1 MVEVF
6 TSVMSDVIE
15 YRVSV
20 DREKAALSGIST
32 AQVMS
37 ALAQLIP
44 GETLGYAH
52 IQGERLPVP
61 IRFKVSR
68 QQRIE
73 PERLERIRV
82 TNAQGQHVPLSELT
96 HVEIVKHP
104 RPILHKDTERVEYV
118 GGELRDSAP
127 VYAILDLDKRL
138 DGLALNEDE
147 DLQTANLRFM
157 AVRPD
162 TMEGYKLLWE
172 GELRLTLDAF
182 RDMGLALVMA
192 LAVIYLLLV
201 GYYRSFRLPLL
212 AMMSIPL
219 AMIGVFPGHWI
230 LGVTFSAA
238 SMIGVIALA
247 GVVVRNSLLI
257 IDFIQAYQSQGF
269 SLDDAILEA
278 ATVRLRPI
286 LLTTLAIMFGTAIMV
301 PDAVIG
307 GLAIS
312 LIFGAASSALFTVF
326 VIPLLYRR
334 LFR

>member
-1 MVEVF
+1 
-6 TSVMSDVIE
+6 
-15 YRVSV
+15 
-20 DREKAALSGIST
+20 
-32 AQVMS
+32 MS

-61 IRFKVSR
+61 IRFQVSR

-82 TNAQGQHVPLSELT
+82 TNDQGQHVPLSELT
-96 HVEIVKHP
+96 RVEQVEHP

-127 VYAILDLDKRL
+127 VYAILDLDQRL
-138 DGLALNEDE
+138 DGLALNDHGG
-147 DLQTANLRFM
+147 LQTANLRFLP
-157 AVRPD
+157 VRPD
-162 TMEGYKLLWE
+162 TMAGYKLLWE

-182 RDMGLALVMA
+182 RDMGFALVMA

-212 AMMSIPL
+212 AMVSIPL

-257 IDFIQAYQSQGF
+257 IDFIQDYQSQGC
-269 SLDDAILEA
+269 SLDDAIREA

-286 LLTTLAIMFGTAIMV
+286 LLTTLAIICGTAIMV

-334 LFR
+334 LVK

>member
-1 MVEVF
+1 MWAG
-6 TSVMSDVIE
+6 S
-15 YRVSV
+15 
-20 DREKAALSGIST
+20 
-32 AQVMS
+32 
-37 ALAQLIP
+37 
-44 GETLGYAH
+44 
-52 IQGERLPVP
+52 
-61 IRFKVSR
+61 
-68 QQRIE
+68 
-73 PERLERIRV
+73 
-82 TNAQGQHVPLSELT
+82 
-96 HVEIVKHP
+96 
-104 RPILHKDTERVEYV
+104 VEYV

-138 DGLALNEDE
+138 DGRTLNNES

-157 AVRPD
+157 SVRPD

-182 RDMGLALVMA
+182 RDMGLALIMA
-192 LAVIYLLLV
+192 LAAIYLLLV

-212 AMMSIPL
+212 AMVSIPL

-257 IDFIQAYQSQGF
+257 IDFIQDYQAQGF
-269 SLDDAILEA
+269 SLDDAIREA

-286 LLTTLAIMFGTAIMV
+286 LLTTLAIICGTAIMV

-334 LFR
+334 LVK

>member
-1 MVEVF
+1 
-6 TSVMSDVIE
+6 
-15 YRVSV
+15 
-20 DREKAALSGIST
+20 
-32 AQVMS
+32 
-37 ALAQLIP
+37 
-44 GETLGYAH
+44 
-52 IQGERLPVP
+52 
-61 IRFKVSR
+61 
-68 QQRIE
+68 E

-82 TNAQGQHVPLSELT
+82 TNDQGQHVPLSELT
-96 HVEIVKHP
+96 HVEMVKHP

-127 VYAILDLDKRL
+127 VYAILDLDQRL
-138 DGLALNEDE
+138 NGLALNDHGG
-147 DLQTANLRFM
+147 LQTANLRFM

-182 RDMGLALVMA
+182 RDMGFALIMA

-212 AMMSIPL
+212 AMASIPL
-219 AMIGVFPGHWI
+219 AMIGVFPGHWV

-257 IDFIQAYQSQGF
+257 IDFIQAYQSQGY
-269 SLDDAILEA
+269 SLDDAIREA

-286 LLTTLAIMFGTAIMV
+286 LLTTLAIICGTAIMV

-334 LFR
+334 LVK